1 MSKNIQRVAKLET
14 GLTPKQ
20 AILLW
25 FQEAHGFNT
34 IFEYIHHLKSQPDS
48 AAPIPRLTDQVAE
61 AVKQTLKGHPREE
74 IDKAVRQA
82 YKDVLFLFFL
92 HQQVSRK
99 LISEERYFWTQGRF
113 LIAELKSL
121 LREQAL
127 GRRMRWNE
135 IRVGIETPYPLDS
148 ETAAAVEAA
157 KQHYVMT
164 WELLE
169 EGDDL
174 GQWLLESFLAKGNT
188 ALPDGAYGMMSGAK
202 HLYSKVPTEDEVRP
216 LFEDAESFQKFLDG
230 EDYSYG
236 LADVPDAEYDE
247 HYEALVS
254 AIKGVAKQG
263 IVVDMPSVPHQF
275 LQEAP
280 LVNGEWIDGY
290 IVELAEWGARLVE
303 KGLLLEE
310 SGDYHPMAWKRI
322 INQEHGS
329 EACAAVSMKL
339 WQQTRKRLA
348 AFPGSTR
355 VIDERQY
362 LNFADYLKWR
372 GRRNKGDLKSGMR
385 RGLVVSSWNQ
395 WVESQGGEGVATL
408 AGVASG
414 ILDCYLDGYRY
425 RVCRNA
431 GELAEEVSRRE
442 SLLESVQVGKPD
454 SSNDERFRQRV
465 EHWKISALGFLPEI
479 YILSRAI
486 NSISQRY
493 FEGQD
498 PLFSEVSDGFG
509 QLLALVEKLVN
520 IYNEALEGD
529 IERSE
534 RLLTDIS
541 QRAAGADQPLHLQVQ
556 ILVLRLSHR
565 DPGVTVERHLPTPLA
580 RIPEVWLSARGF
592 ATGFASHP
600 FSYGEWGFTAMAVN
614 RAVSSHLPWLIVNQ
628 SRFEPSGSTLAR
640 RKLWGYWARMRR
652 CGSMASMRTFAT
664 QTVVLSTMCSRRTG
678 AGHERR
684 IGCA

>member
-92 HQQVSRK
+92 HQQVNRK

-127 GRRMRWNE
+127 GRRMRWNQ

-174 GQWLLESFLAKGNT
+174 GQWLLESFLAKDNT

-247 HYEALVS
+247 HYEAIVS

-442 SLLESVQVGKPD
+442 SLLESVKVGKPD
-454 SSNDERFRQRV
+454 SSNDERFRQRG

-520 IYNEALEGD
+520 IYNEALAGD

-534 RLLTDIS
+534 RLLIEPGEGQNQSPLTIDL
-541 QRAAGADQPLHLQVQ
+541 AGLVETVQ
-556 ILVLRLSHR
+556 
-565 DPGVTVERHLPTPLA
+565 G
-580 RIPEVWLSARGF
+580 SAREQV
-592 ATGFASHP
+592 AYLVDMAKADALDLL
-600 FSYGEWGFTAMAVN
+600 GETRQA
-614 RAVSSHLPWLIVNQ
+614 
-628 SRFEPSGSTLAR
+628 FELVDR
-640 RKLWGYWARMRR
+640 H
-652 CGSMASMRTFAT
+652 
-664 QTVVLSTMCSRRTG
+664 V
-678 AGHERR
+678 
-684 IGCA
+684 

>member
-92 HQQVSRK
+92 HQQVNRK

-127 GRRMRWNE
+127 GRRMRWNQ

-188 ALPDGAYGMMSGAK
+188 ALPDGAYRMMSGAK
-202 HLYSKVPTEDEVRP
+202 HLYSKMPTEDEVRP

-236 LADVPDAEYDE
+236 LADVPDAEYDA
-247 HYEALVS
+247 HYEAIVQALKGLIPAGLV
-254 AIKGVAKQG
+254 
-263 IVVDMPSVPHQF
+263 VVLPTVPHQF
-275 LQEAP
+275 LREAP
-280 LVNGEWIDGY
+280 LVDGDWIDSY
-290 IVELAEWGARLVE
+290 IVELTEWGARLIG
-303 KGLLLEE
+303 KGFSLEE
-310 SGDYHPMAWKRI
+310 PDDNHPIAWRRI
-322 INQEHGS
+322 TDPADGS
-329 EACAAVSMKL
+329 DADAAVSMNL

-395 WVESQGGEGVATL
+395 WVEEHGCEGVATL

-465 EHWKISALGFLPEI
+465 EHWKISALGFLPET

-520 IYNEALEGD
+520 IYNEALAGD

-534 RLLTDIS
+534 RLLMEPGEGQNQSPLTIDL
-541 QRAAGADQPLHLQVQ
+541 AGLVETVQGSAREQVAYLVDMAKADALDLLGETRQAFEL
-556 ILVLRLSHR
+556 
-565 DPGVTVERHLPTPLA
+565 VERH
-580 RIPEVWLSARGF
+580 V
-592 ATGFASHP
+592 
-600 FSYGEWGFTAMAVN
+600 
-614 RAVSSHLPWLIVNQ
+614 
-628 SRFEPSGSTLAR
+628 
-640 RKLWGYWARMRR
+640 
-652 CGSMASMRTFAT
+652 
-664 QTVVLSTMCSRRTG
+664 
-678 AGHERR
+678 
-684 IGCA
+684 

>member
-92 HQQVSRK
+92 HQQVNRK

-127 GRRMRWNE
+127 GRRMRWNQ

-188 ALPDGAYGMMSGAK
+188 ALPDGVYGMMSGAK

-236 LADVPDAEYDE
+236 LADVPDAEYDA
-247 HYEALVS
+247 HYEALVE
-254 AIKGVAKQG
+254 ALKCLIPAGL
-263 IVVDMPSVPHQF
+263 VVDLPTVPHQF
-275 LQEAP
+275 LREAP
-280 LVNGEWIDGY
+280 LVDGDWIDNY
-290 IVELAEWGARLVE
+290 MVELAEWGARIRE
-303 KGLLLEE
+303 REFLLEE
-310 SGDYHPMAWKRI
+310 PEDNHPMAWHGI
-322 INQEHGS
+322 IDPKDGS
-329 EACAAVSMKL
+329 EVDAAVAIKL

-348 AFPGSTR
+348 GFPGRTR

-395 WVESQGGEGVATL
+395 WVEEHGCEGAAFL
-408 AGVASG
+408 AGTEVAKLS
-414 ILDCYLDGYRY
+414 CYLDGYRY
-425 RVCRNA
+425 RVCQDA

-442 SLLESVQVGKPD
+442 SLLESVKVWEPD

-520 IYNEALEGD
+520 IYNEALAGD

-534 RLLTDIS
+534 RLLMETGDGQDESPLTIDL
-541 QRAAGADQPLHLQVQ
+541 AGLVETVQGSAREQGAYLVDMAKADALDLLGETRQAFEL
-556 ILVLRLSHR
+556 
-565 DPGVTVERHLPTPLA
+565 VERH
-580 RIPEVWLSARGF
+580 V
-592 ATGFASHP
+592 
-600 FSYGEWGFTAMAVN
+600 
-614 RAVSSHLPWLIVNQ
+614 
-628 SRFEPSGSTLAR
+628 
-640 RKLWGYWARMRR
+640 
-652 CGSMASMRTFAT
+652 
-664 QTVVLSTMCSRRTG
+664 
-678 AGHERR
+678 
-684 IGCA
+684 

>member
-1 MSKNIQRVAKLET
+1 MSGGVKRLEKLET

-48 AAPIPRLTDQVAE
+48 AWAIPRLTAQVAGPI
-61 AVKQTLKGHPREE
+61 KQTLKGPPRED
-74 IDKAVRQA
+74 IKRAIGQA
-82 YKDVLFLFFL
+82 HRDVLFLFFL
-92 HQQVSRK
+92 HQQINGK
-99 LISEERYFWTQGRF
+99 LAAEWRYYWTRCLLLSKEF
-113 LIAELKSL
+113 KYL
-121 LREQAL
+121 LREQAID
-127 GRRMRWNE
+127 RQMRWNQIRAE
-135 IRVGIETPYPLDS
+135 IEMPYPLDS

-157 KQHYVMT
+157 QQRHVLT
-164 WELLE
+164 WEILE
-169 EGDDL
+169 EGDEI
-174 GQWLLESFLAKGNT
+174 GQWLTESFLANGKT
-188 ALPDGAYGMMSGAK
+188 ALPDGAYGLISEIK
-202 HLYSKVPTEDEVRP
+202 FLYLKVPTEDEVRP

-236 LADVPDAEYDE
+236 LADVPDAEYVE
-247 HYEALVS
+247 LYEAIVEAL
-254 AIKGVAKQG
+254 KGLIPTG
-263 IVVDMPSVPHQF
+263 TVVDLPAVPHAF
-275 LQEAP
+275 LREAP

-372 GRRNKGDLKSGMR
+372 GRRNKGDLKSWMR
-385 RGLVVSSWNQ
+385 RGLVVSTWNQ

-486 NSISQRY
+486 NSISQQY

-520 IYNEALEGD
+520 IYNEALAGD

-534 RLLTDIS
+534 RLLIEPGEGQNQSPLTIDL
-541 QRAAGADQPLHLQVQ
+541 AGLVETVQ
-556 ILVLRLSHR
+556 
-565 DPGVTVERHLPTPLA
+565 G
-580 RIPEVWLSARGF
+580 SAREQV
-592 ATGFASHP
+592 AYLVDMAKADALDLL
-600 FSYGEWGFTAMAVN
+600 GETRQA
-614 RAVSSHLPWLIVNQ
+614 
-628 SRFEPSGSTLAR
+628 FELVDR
-640 RKLWGYWARMRR
+640 H
-652 CGSMASMRTFAT
+652 
-664 QTVVLSTMCSRRTG
+664 V
-678 AGHERR
+678 
-684 IGCA
+684 

>member
-92 HQQVSRK
+92 HQQVNRK

-127 GRRMRWNE
+127 GRRMRWNQ

-236 LADVPDAEYDE
+236 LADVPDAEYDA
-247 HYEALVS
+247 HYEAIVS

-280 LVNGEWIDGY
+280 LVDGDWIDGY

-408 AGVASG
+408 AGVASS

-442 SLLESVQVGKPD
+442 SLLESVKVWEPD

-486 NSISQRY
+486 NSTKKQVYSSKPFVSFPVHHPYLLQLYSFIT
-493 FEGQD
+493 EGTY
-498 PLFSEVSDGFG
+498 S
-509 QLLALVEKLVN
+509 
-520 IYNEALEGD
+520 
-529 IERSE
+529 R
-534 RLLTDIS
+534 
-541 QRAAGADQPLHLQVQ
+541 
-556 ILVLRLSHR
+556 LVLVKRVVDVVRL
-565 DPGVTVERHLPTPLA
+565 
-580 RIPEVWLSARGF
+580 PEGN
-592 ATGFASHP
+592 T
-600 FSYGEWGFTAMAVN
+600 
-614 RAVSSHLPWLIVNQ
+614 
-628 SRFEPSGSTLAR
+628 
-640 RKLWGYWARMRR
+640 
-652 CGSMASMRTFAT
+652 
-664 QTVVLSTMCSRRTG
+664 
-678 AGHERR
+678 
-684 IGCA
+684 

>member
-34 IFEYIHHLKSQPDS
+34 SFEYIHHLKSQPDS

-61 AVKQTLKGHPREE
+61 AVKQTLKGHRREE

-92 HQQVSRK
+92 HQQVNRK

-127 GRRMRWNE
+127 GRRMRWNQ

-247 HYEALVS
+247 HYEAIVS

-280 LVNGEWIDGY
+280 LVDGDWIDGY

-310 SGDYHPMAWKRI
+310 SGDYQPMAWKRI

-442 SLLESVQVGKPD
+442 SLLESVKVWEPD

-498 PLFSEVSDGFG
+498 PLFSEVSDGFD

-520 IYNEALEGD
+520 IYNEALAGD

-534 RLLTDIS
+534 RLLIE
-541 QRAAGADQPLHLQVQ
+541 
-556 ILVLRLSHR
+556 
-565 DPGVTVERHLPTPLA
+565 PGE
-580 RIPEVWLSARGF
+580 GQ
-592 ATGFASHP
+592 
-600 FSYGEWGFTAMAVN
+600 
-614 RAVSSHLPWLIVNQ
+614 NQ
-628 SRFEPSGSTLAR
+628 SPLTIDLAGLVETVQGSAKEQVAYLVDMAKADALDLLGETRQAFELVDR
-640 RKLWGYWARMRR
+640 H
-652 CGSMASMRTFAT
+652 
-664 QTVVLSTMCSRRTG
+664 V
-678 AGHERR
+678 
-684 IGCA
+684 

>member
-92 HQQVSRK
+92 HQQVNRK

-127 GRRMRWNE
+127 GRRMRWNQ

-236 LADVPDAEYDE
+236 LADVPDAEYDA
-247 HYEALVS
+247 HYEAIVS

-280 LVNGEWIDGY
+280 LVDGDWIDGY

-442 SLLESVQVGKPD
+442 SLLESVKVWEPD

-520 IYNEALEGD
+520 IYNEALAGD

-534 RLLTDIS
+534 RLLIEPGEGQNQSPLTIDL
-541 QRAAGADQPLHLQVQ
+541 AGLVETVQGSAREQVAYLVDMAKADALDLLGETRQAFEL
-556 ILVLRLSHR
+556 
-565 DPGVTVERHLPTPLA
+565 VERH
-580 RIPEVWLSARGF
+580 V
-592 ATGFASHP
+592 
-600 FSYGEWGFTAMAVN
+600 
-614 RAVSSHLPWLIVNQ
+614 
-628 SRFEPSGSTLAR
+628 
-640 RKLWGYWARMRR
+640 
-652 CGSMASMRTFAT
+652 
-664 QTVVLSTMCSRRTG
+664 
-678 AGHERR
+678 
-684 IGCA
+684 

>member
-1 MSKNIQRVAKLET
+1 MSGGVKRLEKLET
-14 GLTPKQ
+14 GLTPRQ

-48 AAPIPRLTDQVAE
+48 AAPIPRLTAQVAGPI
-61 AVKQTLKGHPREE
+61 KQTLKGQPREA
-74 IDKAVRQA
+74 INRAISQA
-82 YKDVLFLFFL
+82 RRDVLFLFLL
-92 HQQVSRK
+92 HQQINGKLATEWRYYWTRLLLLSR
-99 LISEERYFWTQGRF
+99 
-113 LIAELKSL
+113 ELKSL
-121 LREQAL
+121 LREQAQD
-127 GRRMRWNE
+127 RKMRWSQ
-135 IRVGIETPYPLDS
+135 IRVGMDMPYPLDS
-148 ETAAAVEAA
+148 ETAAAIEAV
-157 KQHYVMT
+157 KSHHVLT
-164 WELLE
+164 WEILE
-169 EGDDL
+169 EGDEI
-174 GQWLLESFLAKGNT
+174 GQWLRESFLAKGRT
-188 ALPDGAYGMMSGAK
+188 ALPDGAYGLISEIK
-202 HLYSKVPTEDEVRP
+202 FLYLKVPTDTEVRA
-216 LFEDAESFQKFLDG
+216 LFENAENVQKFLTG

-236 LADVPDAEYDE
+236 LADVPDAEYVE
-247 HYEALVS
+247 HYEAIVS

-408 AGVASG
+408 AGVAAG

-520 IYNEALEGD
+520 IYNEALAGD
-529 IERSE
+529 IERSK
-534 RLLTDIS
+534 RLLIEPGEGQNQSPLTIDL
-541 QRAAGADQPLHLQVQ
+541 AGLVETLQ
-556 ILVLRLSHR
+556 
-565 DPGVTVERHLPTPLA
+565 G
-580 RIPEVWLSARGF
+580 SAREQVAF
-592 ATGFASHP
+592 MVDMAKADALDLL
-600 FSYGEWGFTAMAVN
+600 GETRQA
-614 RAVSSHLPWLIVNQ
+614 
-628 SRFEPSGSTLAR
+628 FELVDR
-640 RKLWGYWARMRR
+640 H
-652 CGSMASMRTFAT
+652 
-664 QTVVLSTMCSRRTG
+664 V
-678 AGHERR
+678 
-684 IGCA
+684 

>member
-61 AVKQTLKGHPREE
+61 AVKQTLKGHRREE

-92 HQQVSRK
+92 HQQVNRK

-127 GRRMRWNE
+127 GRRMRWNQ

-247 HYEALVS
+247 HYEAIVS

-280 LVNGEWIDGY
+280 LVDGDWIDGY

-385 RGLVVSSWNQ
+385 RGLVVSTWNQ

-454 SSNDERFRQRV
+454 SSNDERFRQRI

-520 IYNEALEGD
+520 IYNEALAGD

-534 RLLTDIS
+534 RLLIEPGEGQNQSPLTIDL
-541 QRAAGADQPLHLQVQ
+541 AGLVETVQGSAREQVAFLVDMAKADALDLLGETRQAFEL
-556 ILVLRLSHR
+556 
-565 DPGVTVERHLPTPLA
+565 VERH
-580 RIPEVWLSARGF
+580 V
-592 ATGFASHP
+592 
-600 FSYGEWGFTAMAVN
+600 
-614 RAVSSHLPWLIVNQ
+614 
-628 SRFEPSGSTLAR
+628 
-640 RKLWGYWARMRR
+640 
-652 CGSMASMRTFAT
+652 
-664 QTVVLSTMCSRRTG
+664 
-678 AGHERR
+678 
-684 IGCA
+684 

>member
-1 MSKNIQRVAKLET
+1 MSKNMQRVAKLET

-61 AVKQTLKGHPREE
+61 AVKQTLKGHPQEE

-92 HQQVSRK
+92 HQQVNRK

-236 LADVPDAEYDE
+236 LADVPDAEYDA
-247 HYEALVS
+247 HYEAIVS

-498 PLFSEVSDGFG
+498 PLFSEVSDGFD
-509 QLLALVEKLVN
+509 QMLALVEKLVN
-520 IYNEALEGD
+520 IYNEALAGD

-534 RLLTDIS
+534 RLLTLIDHLVPTAS
-541 QRAAGADQPLHLQVQ
+541 LTSVHEALALRTDPNLVTAAAGEADGLGLSPRVPAR
-556 ILVLRLSHR
+556 LRS
-565 DPGVTVERHLPTPLA
+565 
-580 RIPEVWLSARGF
+580 
-592 ATGFASHP
+592 
-600 FSYGEWGFTAMAVN
+600 FT
-614 RAVSSHLPWLIVNQ
+614 
-628 SRFEPSGSTLAR
+628 RFERWRRQACRPYPPCLALPGLTRLPS
-640 RKLWGYWARMRR
+640 
-652 CGSMASMRTFAT
+652 FAYPPP
-664 QTVVLSTMCSRRTG
+664 
-678 AGHERR
+678 
-684 IGCA
+684 

>member
-25 FQEAHGFNT
+25 FQEAHGFNA

-92 HQQVSRK
+92 HQQVNRK

-188 ALPDGAYGMMSGAK
+188 ALPDGVYGMMSGAK

-247 HYEALVS
+247 HYEALVE

-280 LVNGEWIDGY
+280 LVDGDWIDGY

-408 AGVASG
+408 AGVAAG

-520 IYNEALEGD
+520 IYNEALAGD

-534 RLLTDIS
+534 RLLIEPGEGQNQSPLTIDL
-541 QRAAGADQPLHLQVQ
+541 AGLVETVQGSAREQVAYLVDMAKADALDLLGETRQAFEL
-556 ILVLRLSHR
+556 
-565 DPGVTVERHLPTPLA
+565 VERH
-580 RIPEVWLSARGF
+580 V
-592 ATGFASHP
+592 
-600 FSYGEWGFTAMAVN
+600 
-614 RAVSSHLPWLIVNQ
+614 
-628 SRFEPSGSTLAR
+628 
-640 RKLWGYWARMRR
+640 
-652 CGSMASMRTFAT
+652 
-664 QTVVLSTMCSRRTG
+664 
-678 AGHERR
+678 
-684 IGCA
+684 

>member
-25 FQEAHGFNT
+25 FQEAHGFNA
-34 IFEYIHHLKSQPDS
+34 ILEYIHHLKSQPDS

-92 HQQVSRK
+92 HQQVNRK

-127 GRRMRWNE
+127 GRRMRWNQ

-247 HYEALVS
+247 HYEAIVS

-280 LVNGEWIDGY
+280 LVDGDWIDNY
-290 IVELAEWGARLVE
+290 MVELAEWGARIRE
-303 KGLLLEE
+303 KGIPA
-310 SGDYHPMAWKRI
+310 G
-322 INQEHGS
+322 G
-329 EACAAVSMKL
+329 
-339 WQQTRKRLA
+339 TR
-348 AFPGSTR
+348 
-355 VIDERQY
+355 RQPPY
-362 LNFADYLKWR
+362 
-372 GRRNKGDLKSGMR
+372 G
-385 RGLVVSSWNQ
+385 
-395 WVESQGGEGVATL
+395 
-408 AGVASG
+408 
-414 ILDCYLDGYRY
+414 
-425 RVCRNA
+425 
-431 GELAEEVSRRE
+431 
-442 SLLESVQVGKPD
+442 
-454 SSNDERFRQRV
+454 
-465 EHWKISALGFLPEI
+465 
-479 YILSRAI
+479 
-486 NSISQRY
+486 
-493 FEGQD
+493 
-498 PLFSEVSDGFG
+498 
-509 QLLALVEKLVN
+509 
-520 IYNEALEGD
+520 
-529 IERSE
+529 
-534 RLLTDIS
+534 
-541 QRAAGADQPLHLQVQ
+541 
-556 ILVLRLSHR
+556 
-565 DPGVTVERHLPTPLA
+565 LA
-580 RIPEVWLSARGF
+580 RDYRPEAWVRS
-592 ATGFASHP
+592 
-600 FSYGEWGFTAMAVN
+600 
-614 RAVSSHLPWLIVNQ
+614 
-628 SRFEPSGSTLAR
+628 
-640 RKLWGYWARMRR
+640 RR
-652 CGSMASMRTFAT
+652 CGSDKTMATDQETLGWISRPHQGNRRAAIPELRR
-664 QTVVLSTMCSRRTG
+664 LSEVAGSSCQRRLEVRHAHG
-678 AGHERR
+678 PGGVHMEPV
-684 IGCA
+684 G

>member
-1 MSKNIQRVAKLET
+1 M
-14 GLTPKQ
+14 
-20 AILLW
+20 
-25 FQEAHGFNT
+25 
-34 IFEYIHHLKSQPDS
+34 FE
-48 AAPIPRLTDQVAE
+48 
-61 AVKQTLKGHPREE
+61 G
-74 IDKAVRQA
+74 
-82 YKDVLFLFFL
+82 
-92 HQQVSRK
+92 
-99 LISEERYFWTQGRF
+99 W

-127 GRRMRWNE
+127 GRRMRWNQ

-174 GQWLLESFLAKGNT
+174 GQWLLESFLAKGRT

-247 HYEALVS
+247 HYEALVE
-254 AIKGVAKQG
+254 ALKCLIPAGL
-263 IVVDMPSVPHQF
+263 VVDLPTVPHQF
-275 LQEAP
+275 LREAP
-280 LVNGEWIDGY
+280 LVDGDWIDNY
-290 IVELAEWGARLVE
+290 MVELAEWGARIRE
-303 KGLLLEE
+303 REFLLEE
-310 SGDYHPMAWKRI
+310 PEDNHPMAWHGI
-322 INQEHGS
+322 IDPKDGS
-329 EACAAVSMKL
+329 EVDAAVAIKL
-339 WQQTRKRLA
+339 WQQTRKHLA
-348 AFPGSTR
+348 GFPGRTR

-362 LNFADYLKWR
+362 LSFADYLKWR
-372 GRRNKGDLKSGMR
+372 GRRAKGDLKSGMR

-442 SLLESVQVGKPD
+442 SLLESVKVWEPD

-520 IYNEALEGD
+520 IYNEALAGD

-534 RLLTDIS
+534 RLLIE
-541 QRAAGADQPLHLQVQ
+541 
-556 ILVLRLSHR
+556 
-565 DPGVTVERHLPTPLA
+565 PGE
-580 RIPEVWLSARGF
+580 GQ
-592 ATGFASHP
+592 
-600 FSYGEWGFTAMAVN
+600 
-614 RAVSSHLPWLIVNQ
+614 NQ
-628 SRFEPSGSTLAR
+628 SPLTIDLAGLVETVQGSAKEQVAYLVDMAKADALDLLGETRQAFELVDR
-640 RKLWGYWARMRR
+640 H
-652 CGSMASMRTFAT
+652 
-664 QTVVLSTMCSRRTG
+664 V
-678 AGHERR
+678 
-684 IGCA
+684 

>member
-1 MSKNIQRVAKLET
+1 MTLET

-34 IFEYIHHLKSQPDS
+34 IFEYIHYLKSQPDS

-92 HQQVSRK
+92 HQQVNRK

-188 ALPDGAYGMMSGAK
+188 ALPDGVYGMMSGAK

-236 LADVPDAEYDE
+236 LADVPDAEYDA
-247 HYEALVS
+247 HYEAIVS

-408 AGVASG
+408 AGVAAG

-498 PLFSEVSDGFG
+498 PLFSEVSDGFD

-520 IYNEALEGD
+520 IYNEALAGD

-534 RLLTDIS
+534 RLLIEPGEGQNQSPLTIDL
-541 QRAAGADQPLHLQVQ
+541 AGLVETVQGSAKEQVAYLVDMAKADALDLLGETRQAFEL
-556 ILVLRLSHR
+556 
-565 DPGVTVERHLPTPLA
+565 VERH
-580 RIPEVWLSARGF
+580 V
-592 ATGFASHP
+592 
-600 FSYGEWGFTAMAVN
+600 
-614 RAVSSHLPWLIVNQ
+614 
-628 SRFEPSGSTLAR
+628 
-640 RKLWGYWARMRR
+640 
-652 CGSMASMRTFAT
+652 
-664 QTVVLSTMCSRRTG
+664 
-678 AGHERR
+678 
-684 IGCA
+684 

>member
-61 AVKQTLKGHPREE
+61 AVKQTLKGHRREE

-92 HQQVSRK
+92 HQQVNRK

-127 GRRMRWNE
+127 GRRMRWNQ

-247 HYEALVS
+247 HYEALVE
-254 AIKGVAKQG
+254 ALKCLIPAGL
-263 IVVDMPSVPHQF
+263 VVDLPTVPHQF
-275 LQEAP
+275 LREAP
-280 LVNGEWIDGY
+280 LVDGDWIDNY
-290 IVELAEWGARLVE
+290 MVELAEWGARIRE
-303 KGLLLEE
+303 REFLLEE
-310 SGDYHPMAWKRI
+310 PEDNHPMAWHGI
-322 INQEHGS
+322 IDPKDGS
-329 EACAAVSMKL
+329 EVDAAVAIKL
-339 WQQTRKRLA
+339 WQQTRKHLA
-348 AFPGSTR
+348 GFPGRTR

-442 SLLESVQVGKPD
+442 SLLESVKVWEPD

-498 PLFSEVSDGFG
+498 PLFSEVSDGFD

-520 IYNEALEGD
+520 IYNEALAGD

-534 RLLTDIS
+534 RLLIEPGEGQNQSPLTIDL
-541 QRAAGADQPLHLQVQ
+541 AGLVETVQGSAKEQVAYLVDMAKADALDLLGETRQAFEL
-556 ILVLRLSHR
+556 
-565 DPGVTVERHLPTPLA
+565 VERH
-580 RIPEVWLSARGF
+580 V
-592 ATGFASHP
+592 
-600 FSYGEWGFTAMAVN
+600 
-614 RAVSSHLPWLIVNQ
+614 
-628 SRFEPSGSTLAR
+628 
-640 RKLWGYWARMRR
+640 
-652 CGSMASMRTFAT
+652 
-664 QTVVLSTMCSRRTG
+664 
-678 AGHERR
+678 
-684 IGCA
+684 

>member
-92 HQQVSRK
+92 HQQVNRK

-127 GRRMRWNE
+127 GRRMRWNQ

-174 GQWLLESFLAKGNT
+174 GQWLLESFLAKGRT

-236 LADVPDAEYDE
+236 LADVPDAEYDA
-247 HYEALVS
+247 HYEAIVS

-385 RGLVVSSWNQ
+385 RGLVVSTWNQ

-498 PLFSEVSDGFG
+498 PLFSEVSDGFD

-520 IYNEALEGD
+520 IYNEALAGD

-534 RLLTDIS
+534 RLLIEPGEGQNQSPLTIDL
-541 QRAAGADQPLHLQVQ
+541 AGLVETVQ
-556 ILVLRLSHR
+556 
-565 DPGVTVERHLPTPLA
+565 G
-580 RIPEVWLSARGF
+580 SAREQVAF
-592 ATGFASHP
+592 LVDMAKADALDLL
-600 FSYGEWGFTAMAVN
+600 GETRQA
-614 RAVSSHLPWLIVNQ
+614 
-628 SRFEPSGSTLAR
+628 FELVDR
-640 RKLWGYWARMRR
+640 H
-652 CGSMASMRTFAT
+652 
-664 QTVVLSTMCSRRTG
+664 V
-678 AGHERR
+678 
-684 IGCA
+684 

>member
-34 IFEYIHHLKSQPDS
+34 SFEYIHHLKSQPDS

-61 AVKQTLKGHPREE
+61 AVKQTLKGHRREE

-92 HQQVSRK
+92 HQQVNRK

-127 GRRMRWNE
+127 GRRMRWNQ

-247 HYEALVS
+247 HYEAIVS

-280 LVNGEWIDGY
+280 LVDGDWIDGY

-442 SLLESVQVGKPD
+442 SLLESVKVWEPD

-498 PLFSEVSDGFG
+498 PLFSEVSDGFD

-520 IYNEALEGD
+520 IYNEALAGD

-534 RLLTDIS
+534 RLLMETGDGQDESPLTIDL
-541 QRAAGADQPLHLQVQ
+541 AGLVETVQGSAREQVAYLVDMAKADALDLLGETRQAFEL
-556 ILVLRLSHR
+556 
-565 DPGVTVERHLPTPLA
+565 VERH
-580 RIPEVWLSARGF
+580 V
-592 ATGFASHP
+592 
-600 FSYGEWGFTAMAVN
+600 
-614 RAVSSHLPWLIVNQ
+614 
-628 SRFEPSGSTLAR
+628 
-640 RKLWGYWARMRR
+640 
-652 CGSMASMRTFAT
+652 
-664 QTVVLSTMCSRRTG
+664 
-678 AGHERR
+678 
-684 IGCA
+684 

>member
-48 AAPIPRLTDQVAE
+48 AAPIPRLTAQVAE
-61 AVKQTLKGHPREE
+61 PIKETLKGQPRED
-74 IDKAVRQA
+74 INRAISQA
-82 YKDVLFLFFL
+82 HRDVLFLFFL
-92 HQQVSRK
+92 HQQINGKLATEWRYYWTRLLLLSR
-99 LISEERYFWTQGRF
+99 
-113 LIAELKSL
+113 ELKSL
-121 LREQAL
+121 LREQAQD
-127 GRRMRWNE
+127 RKMRWSQ
-135 IRVGIETPYPLDS
+135 IRVGMDMPYPLDS
-148 ETAAAVEAA
+148 ETAAAIEAA
-157 KQHYVMT
+157 KSHHVLT
-164 WELLE
+164 WEILE
-169 EGDDL
+169 EGDEI
-174 GQWLLESFLAKGNT
+174 GQWLRESFLAKGRT
-188 ALPDGAYGMMSGAK
+188 ALPDGAYGLISEIK
-202 HLYSKVPTEDEVRP
+202 FLYLKVPTDTEVRA
-216 LFEDAESFQKFLDG
+216 LLENAENVQKFLTG

-247 HYEALVS
+247 HYEAIVS

-263 IVVDMPSVPHQF
+263 IIVDMPSVPHQF
-275 LQEAP
+275 LQEAH

-362 LNFADYLKWR
+362 LSFADYLKWR
-372 GRRNKGDLKSGMR
+372 GRRDKGDLKSGMR

-408 AGVASG
+408 AGVAAG

-520 IYNEALEGD
+520 IYNEALAGD
-529 IERSE
+529 IERSK
-534 RLLTDIS
+534 RLLIEPGEGQNQSPLTIDL
-541 QRAAGADQPLHLQVQ
+541 AGLVETLQ
-556 ILVLRLSHR
+556 
-565 DPGVTVERHLPTPLA
+565 G
-580 RIPEVWLSARGF
+580 SAREQVGV
-592 ATGFASHP
+592 G
-600 FSYGEWGFTAMAVN
+600 W
-614 RAVSSHLPWLIVNQ
+614 Q
-628 SRFEPSGSTLAR
+628 
-640 RKLWGYWARMRR
+640 
-652 CGSMASMRTFAT
+652 
-664 QTVVLSTMCSRRTG
+664 
-678 AGHERR
+678 
-684 IGCA
+684 

>member
-92 HQQVSRK
+92 HQQVNRK

-280 LVNGEWIDGY
+280 LVDGDWIDGY
-290 IVELAEWGARLVE
+290 MVELAEWGARIRE
-303 KGLLLEE
+303 REFLLEE
-310 SGDYHPMAWKRI
+310 PEDNHPMAWHGI
-322 INQEHGS
+322 IDPKDGS
-329 EACAAVSMKL
+329 EVDAAVAIKL
-339 WQQTRKRLA
+339 WQQTRKHLA
-348 AFPGSTR
+348 GFPGRTR

-442 SLLESVQVGKPD
+442 SLLESVKVWEPD

-498 PLFSEVSDGFG
+498 PLFSEVSDGFD

-520 IYNEALEGD
+520 IYNEALAGD

-534 RLLTDIS
+534 RLLIEPGEGQNQSPLTIDL
-541 QRAAGADQPLHLQVQ
+541 AGLVETVQGSAKEQVAYLVDMAKADALDLLGETRQAFEL
-556 ILVLRLSHR
+556 
-565 DPGVTVERHLPTPLA
+565 VERH
-580 RIPEVWLSARGF
+580 V
-592 ATGFASHP
+592 
-600 FSYGEWGFTAMAVN
+600 
-614 RAVSSHLPWLIVNQ
+614 
-628 SRFEPSGSTLAR
+628 
-640 RKLWGYWARMRR
+640 
-652 CGSMASMRTFAT
+652 
-664 QTVVLSTMCSRRTG
+664 
-678 AGHERR
+678 
-684 IGCA
+684 

>member
-25 FQEAHGFNT
+25 FQEAHGFNA

-92 HQQVSRK
+92 HQQVNRK

-127 GRRMRWNE
+127 GRRMRCNE

-216 LFEDAESFQKFLDG
+216 LFEDAEGFQKFLDG

-236 LADVPDAEYDE
+236 LADVPDAEYDA
-247 HYEALVS
+247 HYEAIVE
-254 AIKGVAKQG
+254 AIKGLIPAG
-263 IVVDMPSVPHQF
+263 LVVDLPTVPHQF
-275 LQEAP
+275 LREAP
-280 LVNGEWIDGY
+280 LVDGDWIDNY
-290 IVELAEWGARLVE
+290 MVELAEWGARIRE
-303 KGLLLEE
+303 REFLLEE
-310 SGDYHPMAWKRI
+310 PEDNHPMAWHGI
-322 INQEHGS
+322 IDPKDGS
-329 EACAAVSMKL
+329 EVDAAVAIKL
-339 WQQTRKRLA
+339 WQQTRKHLA
-348 AFPGSTR
+348 GFPGRTR

-362 LNFADYLKWR
+362 LSFADYLKWR
-372 GRRNKGDLKSGMR
+372 SRRAKGDLKSAMR
-385 RGLVVSSWNQ
+385 TGLVVSTWNQ
-395 WVESQGGEGVATL
+395 WVEEHGCEGAAFL
-408 AGVASG
+408 GRNGSG
-414 ILDCYLDGYRY
+414 K
-425 RVCRNA
+425 A
-431 GELAEEVSRRE
+431 
-442 SLLESVQVGKPD
+442 
-454 SSNDERFRQRV
+454 
-465 EHWKISALGFLPEI
+465 
-479 YILSRAI
+479 
-486 NSISQRY
+486 
-493 FEGQD
+493 
-498 PLFSEVSDGFG
+498 
-509 QLLALVEKLVN
+509 QLL
-520 IYNEALEGD
+520 
-529 IERSE
+529 
-534 RLLTDIS
+534 
-541 QRAAGADQPLHLQVQ
+541 P
-556 ILVLRLSHR
+556 
-565 DPGVTVERHLPTPLA
+565 
-580 RIPEVWLSARGF
+580 
-592 ATGFASHP
+592 
-600 FSYGEWGFTAMAVN
+600 
-614 RAVSSHLPWLIVNQ
+614 
-628 SRFEPSGSTLAR
+628 
-640 RKLWGYWARMRR
+640 
-652 CGSMASMRTFAT
+652 
-664 QTVVLSTMCSRRTG
+664 
-678 AGHERR
+678 
-684 IGCA
+684 

>member
-61 AVKQTLKGHPREE
+61 AVKQTLKGHRREE

-92 HQQVSRK
+92 HQQVNRK

-127 GRRMRWNE
+127 GRRMRWNQ

-247 HYEALVS
+247 HYEAIVS

-408 AGVASG
+408 AGVAAG

-520 IYNEALEGD
+520 IYNEALAGD

-534 RLLTDIS
+534 RLLIEPGEGQNQSPLTIDL
-541 QRAAGADQPLHLQVQ
+541 AGLVETVQ
-556 ILVLRLSHR
+556 
-565 DPGVTVERHLPTPLA
+565 G
-580 RIPEVWLSARGF
+580 SAREQV
-592 ATGFASHP
+592 AYLVDMAKADALDLL
-600 FSYGEWGFTAMAVN
+600 GETRQA
-614 RAVSSHLPWLIVNQ
+614 
-628 SRFEPSGSTLAR
+628 FELVDR
-640 RKLWGYWARMRR
+640 H
-652 CGSMASMRTFAT
+652 
-664 QTVVLSTMCSRRTG
+664 V
-678 AGHERR
+678 
-684 IGCA
+684 

>member
-92 HQQVSRK
+92 HQQVNRK

-188 ALPDGAYGMMSGAK
+188 ALPDGVYGMMSGAK

-247 HYEALVS
+247 HYEAIVS

-425 RVCRNA
+425 RVCQDA

-442 SLLESVQVGKPD
+442 SLLESVKVWEPD

-520 IYNEALEGD
+520 IYNEALAGD

-534 RLLTDIS
+534 RLLIEPGEGQNQSPLTIDL
-541 QRAAGADQPLHLQVQ
+541 AGLVETVQGSAREQVAYLVDMAKADALDLLGETRQAFEL
-556 ILVLRLSHR
+556 
-565 DPGVTVERHLPTPLA
+565 VERH
-580 RIPEVWLSARGF
+580 V
-592 ATGFASHP
+592 
-600 FSYGEWGFTAMAVN
+600 
-614 RAVSSHLPWLIVNQ
+614 
-628 SRFEPSGSTLAR
+628 
-640 RKLWGYWARMRR
+640 
-652 CGSMASMRTFAT
+652 
-664 QTVVLSTMCSRRTG
+664 
-678 AGHERR
+678 
-684 IGCA
+684 

>member
-61 AVKQTLKGHPREE
+61 AVKQTLKGHRREE

-92 HQQVSRK
+92 HQQVNRK

-127 GRRMRWNE
+127 GRRMRCNE

-236 LADVPDAEYDE
+236 LADVPDAEYDA
-247 HYEALVS
+247 HYEAIVE

-280 LVNGEWIDGY
+280 LVDGDWIDSY
-290 IVELAEWGARLVE
+290 MVELAEWGARIRE
-303 KGLLLEE
+303 REFLLEE
-310 SGDYHPMAWKRI
+310 PEDNHPMAWHGI
-322 INQEHGS
+322 IDPKDGS
-329 EACAAVSMKL
+329 EVDAAVAIKL
-339 WQQTRKRLA
+339 WQQTRKHLA
-348 AFPGSTR
+348 GFPGRTR

-362 LNFADYLKWR
+362 LSFADYLKWR

-408 AGVASG
+408 AGVAAG

-425 RVCRNA
+425 RVCQDA

-442 SLLESVQVGKPD
+442 SLLESVKVWEPD
-454 SSNDERFRQRV
+454 SSNDERFRQQV

-520 IYNEALEGD
+520 IYNEALAGD

-534 RLLTDIS
+534 RLLMEPGEGQNQSPLTIDL
-541 QRAAGADQPLHLQVQ
+541 AGMVETVQGSAREQVAYLVDMAKADALDLLGETRQAFEL
-556 ILVLRLSHR
+556 
-565 DPGVTVERHLPTPLA
+565 VERH
-580 RIPEVWLSARGF
+580 V
-592 ATGFASHP
+592 
-600 FSYGEWGFTAMAVN
+600 
-614 RAVSSHLPWLIVNQ
+614 
-628 SRFEPSGSTLAR
+628 
-640 RKLWGYWARMRR
+640 
-652 CGSMASMRTFAT
+652 
-664 QTVVLSTMCSRRTG
+664 
-678 AGHERR
+678 
-684 IGCA
+684 

>member
-92 HQQVSRK
+92 HQQVNRK

-127 GRRMRWNE
+127 GRRMRWNQ

-236 LADVPDAEYDE
+236 LADMPDAEYVE
-247 HYEALVS
+247 HYEAIVS

-408 AGVASG
+408 AGVAAG

-465 EHWKISALGFLPEI
+465 EHWKISALGLLPEI

-520 IYNEALEGD
+520 IYNEALAGD

-534 RLLTDIS
+534 RLLIEPGEGQNQSPLTIDL
-541 QRAAGADQPLHLQVQ
+541 AGLVETVQGSAREQVAYLVDMAKADALDLLGETRQAFEL
-556 ILVLRLSHR
+556 
-565 DPGVTVERHLPTPLA
+565 VERH
-580 RIPEVWLSARGF
+580 V
-592 ATGFASHP
+592 
-600 FSYGEWGFTAMAVN
+600 
-614 RAVSSHLPWLIVNQ
+614 
-628 SRFEPSGSTLAR
+628 
-640 RKLWGYWARMRR
+640 
-652 CGSMASMRTFAT
+652 
-664 QTVVLSTMCSRRTG
+664 
-678 AGHERR
+678 
-684 IGCA
+684 

>member
-1 MSKNIQRVAKLET
+1 M
-14 GLTPKQ
+14 
-20 AILLW
+20 
-25 FQEAHGFNT
+25 
-34 IFEYIHHLKSQPDS
+34 
-48 AAPIPRLTDQVAE
+48 
-61 AVKQTLKGHPREE
+61 
-74 IDKAVRQA
+74 RQA

-92 HQQVSRK
+92 HQQVNRK

-127 GRRMRWNE
+127 GRRMRCNE

-216 LFEDAESFQKFLDG
+216 LFEDAEGFQKFLDG

-236 LADVPDAEYDE
+236 LADVPDAKYDE
-247 HYEALVS
+247 HYEAIVS

-329 EACAAVSMKL
+329 EACVAVSMKL

-362 LNFADYLKWR
+362 LSFADYLKWR
-372 GRRNKGDLKSGMR
+372 GRRAKGDLKSAMR
-385 RGLVVSSWNQ
+385 TGLVVSTWNQ
-395 WVESQGGEGVATL
+395 WVEEHGCEGAATL

-465 EHWKISALGFLPEI
+465 DHWKISALGFLPEI

-498 PLFSEVSDGFG
+498 PLFSEVSDGFD

-520 IYNEALEGD
+520 IYNEALAGD

-534 RLLTDIS
+534 RLLMETGDGQNQSPLTIDLAGLVETVQGSAKEQVAYLVDMAKADALDLLGETS
-541 QRAAGADQPLHLQVQ
+541 QAFEL
-556 ILVLRLSHR
+556 
-565 DPGVTVERHLPTPLA
+565 VERH
-580 RIPEVWLSARGF
+580 V
-592 ATGFASHP
+592 
-600 FSYGEWGFTAMAVN
+600 
-614 RAVSSHLPWLIVNQ
+614 
-628 SRFEPSGSTLAR
+628 
-640 RKLWGYWARMRR
+640 
-652 CGSMASMRTFAT
+652 
-664 QTVVLSTMCSRRTG
+664 
-678 AGHERR
+678 
-684 IGCA
+684 

>member
-92 HQQVSRK
+92 HQQVNRK

-188 ALPDGAYGMMSGAK
+188 ALPDGVYGMMSGAK

-236 LADVPDAEYDE
+236 LADVPDAEYDA
-247 HYEALVS
+247 HYEAIVS

-280 LVNGEWIDGY
+280 LVDGDWIDGY

-442 SLLESVQVGKPD
+442 SLLESVKVWEPD

-520 IYNEALEGD
+520 IYNEALAGD

-534 RLLTDIS
+534 RLLIEPGEGQNQSPLTIDL
-541 QRAAGADQPLHLQVQ
+541 AGLVETVQGSAREQVAYLVDMAKADALDLLGETRQAFEL
-556 ILVLRLSHR
+556 
-565 DPGVTVERHLPTPLA
+565 VERH
-580 RIPEVWLSARGF
+580 V
-592 ATGFASHP
+592 
-600 FSYGEWGFTAMAVN
+600 
-614 RAVSSHLPWLIVNQ
+614 
-628 SRFEPSGSTLAR
+628 
-640 RKLWGYWARMRR
+640 
-652 CGSMASMRTFAT
+652 
-664 QTVVLSTMCSRRTG
+664 
-678 AGHERR
+678 
-684 IGCA
+684 

>member
-92 HQQVSRK
+92 HQQVNRK

-188 ALPDGAYGMMSGAK
+188 ALPDGGYGMMSGAK

-247 HYEALVS
+247 HYEAIVS

-520 IYNEALEGD
+520 IYNEALAGD

-534 RLLTDIS
+534 RLLIEPGEGQNQSPLTIDLAGLVETVQGSAREQVAYLVDMAKADALDLLGETS
-541 QRAAGADQPLHLQVQ
+541 QAFEL
-556 ILVLRLSHR
+556 
-565 DPGVTVERHLPTPLA
+565 VERH
-580 RIPEVWLSARGF
+580 V
-592 ATGFASHP
+592 
-600 FSYGEWGFTAMAVN
+600 
-614 RAVSSHLPWLIVNQ
+614 
-628 SRFEPSGSTLAR
+628 
-640 RKLWGYWARMRR
+640 
-652 CGSMASMRTFAT
+652 
-664 QTVVLSTMCSRRTG
+664 
-678 AGHERR
+678 
-684 IGCA
+684 

>member
-34 IFEYIHHLKSQPDS
+34 IFEYIHHLKGQPDS

-92 HQQVSRK
+92 HQQVNRK

-113 LIAELKSL
+113 LIAGLKSL

-127 GRRMRWNE
+127 GRRMRWNQ

-236 LADVPDAEYDE
+236 LADVPDAEYDA
-247 HYEALVS
+247 HYEAIVS

-263 IVVDMPSVPHQF
+263 IVVDMPNVPHQF

-280 LVNGEWIDGY
+280 LVDGDWIDGY
-290 IVELAEWGARLVE
+290 IVELAEWGARLIG

-385 RGLVVSSWNQ
+385 RGLVVSTWNQ
-395 WVESQGGEGVATL
+395 WVEEHGCEGVATL

-442 SLLESVQVGKPD
+442 SLLESVKVWEPD

-520 IYNEALEGD
+520 IYNEALAGD

-534 RLLTDIS
+534 RLLMETGDGQNQSPLTIDL
-541 QRAAGADQPLHLQVQ
+541 AGLVETVQGSAREQVAFLVDMAKADALDLLGETRQAFEL
-556 ILVLRLSHR
+556 
-565 DPGVTVERHLPTPLA
+565 VERH
-580 RIPEVWLSARGF
+580 V
-592 ATGFASHP
+592 
-600 FSYGEWGFTAMAVN
+600 
-614 RAVSSHLPWLIVNQ
+614 
-628 SRFEPSGSTLAR
+628 
-640 RKLWGYWARMRR
+640 
-652 CGSMASMRTFAT
+652 
-664 QTVVLSTMCSRRTG
+664 
-678 AGHERR
+678 
-684 IGCA
+684 

>member
-1 MSKNIQRVAKLET
+1 
-14 GLTPKQ
+14 
-20 AILLW
+20 
-25 FQEAHGFNT
+25 
-34 IFEYIHHLKSQPDS
+34 
-48 AAPIPRLTDQVAE
+48 
-61 AVKQTLKGHPREE
+61 
-74 IDKAVRQA
+74 
-82 YKDVLFLFFL
+82 
-92 HQQVSRK
+92 
-99 LISEERYFWTQGRF
+99 
-113 LIAELKSL
+113 
-121 LREQAL
+121 
-127 GRRMRWNE
+127 MRCNE

-236 LADVPDAEYDE
+236 LADVPDAEYDA
-247 HYEALVS
+247 HYEAIVE

-280 LVNGEWIDGY
+280 LVDGDWIDSY
-290 IVELAEWGARLVE
+290 MVELAEWGARIRE
-303 KGLLLEE
+303 REFLLEE
-310 SGDYHPMAWKRI
+310 PEDNHPMAWHGI
-322 INQEHGS
+322 IDPKDGS
-329 EACAAVSMKL
+329 EVDAAVAIKL
-339 WQQTRKRLA
+339 WQQTRKHLA
-348 AFPGSTR
+348 GFPGRTR

-362 LNFADYLKWR
+362 LSFADYLKWR
-372 GRRNKGDLKSGMR
+372 GRRNKGDLKSAMR
-385 RGLVVSSWNQ
+385 TGLVVSSWNQ

-408 AGVASG
+408 AGVAAG

-425 RVCRNA
+425 RVCQDA

-442 SLLESVQVGKPD
+442 SLLESVKVWEPD

-520 IYNEALEGD
+520 IYNGALAGD

-534 RLLTDIS
+534 RLLMEPGEGQNQSPLTIDL
-541 QRAAGADQPLHLQVQ
+541 AGLVETVQGSAREQVAYLVDMAKADALDLLGETRQAFEL
-556 ILVLRLSHR
+556 
-565 DPGVTVERHLPTPLA
+565 VERH
-580 RIPEVWLSARGF
+580 V
-592 ATGFASHP
+592 
-600 FSYGEWGFTAMAVN
+600 
-614 RAVSSHLPWLIVNQ
+614 
-628 SRFEPSGSTLAR
+628 
-640 RKLWGYWARMRR
+640 
-652 CGSMASMRTFAT
+652 
-664 QTVVLSTMCSRRTG
+664 
-678 AGHERR
+678 
-684 IGCA
+684 